1 MRQSSNKARA
11 DTVAVAGCRA
21 NGTLGVSRHSRR
33 VIAGTLGVLAAAGC
47 RANGNLANAR
57 SPSHSLESTFSRFQ
71 APSSTCWRPACCR
84 ACCRRPHRR
93 SNSGRQQAHKT
104 QQNVRKHK
112 TRGDKLWMAC
122 VCSDESGPQATH
134 ATVDHVLFL
143 CGVCIGRAV
152 NRRVLSVWFVRM
164 ILHLGGCA
172 RHKVQSVVKCHT
184 KDRVPPN
191 ASVLVHRCPV
201 SLFTDKPSLSLL

>member
-134 ATVDHVLFL
+134 ATAPLRLHVHLTDTL
-143 CGVCIGRAV
+143 RTTSVRPAQHLTHAMASAK
-152 NRRVLSVWFVRM
+152 RRVR
-164 ILHLGGCA
+164 
-172 RHKVQSVVKCHT
+172 
-184 KDRVPPN
+184 P
-191 ASVLVHRCPV
+191 
-201 SLFTDKPSLSLL
+201 

>member
-11 DTVAVAGCRA
+11 DTVAV
-21 NGTLGVSRHSRR
+21 
-33 VIAGTLGVLAAAGC
+33 AGC

-112 TRGDKLWMAC
+112 TRGDKLWMTC
-122 VCSDESGPQATH
+122 VCSDVSGTQ

-143 CGVCIGRAV
+143 CGVCIGQAV

>member
-21 NGTLGVSRHSRR
+21 SGTLGVSRHSRR

-112 TRGDKLWMAC
+112 TRGDKLWMAF
-122 VCSDESGPQATH
+122 VCSDVSGPQ
-134 ATVDHVLFL
+134 ATVDHVLF
-143 CGVCIGRAV
+143 
-152 NRRVLSVWFVRM
+152 SVWGLHWAGCEQTRSECLVRT
-164 ILHLGGCA
+164 HDFTPGWVCSSQSSKCCQVSHKGQGPSQCLGPG
-172 RHKVQSVVKCHT
+172 S
-184 KDRVPPN
+184 
-191 ASVLVHRCPV
+191 
-201 SLFTDKPSLSLL
+201 

>member
-57 SPSHSLESTFSRFQ
+57 SPSHSLESSFSRFQ

-93 SNSGRQQAHKT
+93 SNGGRQQAHKT
-104 QQNVRKHK
+104 CDKTCGNTKHAG
-112 TRGDKLWMAC
+112 TSCGWLVCAVTSLGLRLHMRRLIMCCFC
-122 VCSDESGPQATH
+122 VGFA
-134 ATVDHVLFL
+134 
-143 CGVCIGRAV
+143 
-152 NRRVLSVWFVRM
+152 
-164 ILHLGGCA
+164 LGG
-172 RHKVQSVVKCHT
+172 
-184 KDRVPPN
+184 
-191 ASVLVHRCPV
+191 L
-201 SLFTDKPSLSLL
+201 